1 MRCGTVTSGAMS
13 ETTAAISLR
22 PTTATSKWV
31 GSSCPKCDKGIAAGE
46 GAVLCPKCF
55 TPHHANCWRE
65 NGNAC
70 AKDGAAAR
78 ILEPRGRAGAPA
90 AAPAEAP
97 AAASAAPVAAAPVP
111 VAAAAVSAADAPLVE
126 LANPW
131 KSARVVQGPN
141 ESEVFRRSVMSIVT
155 LLAFWGFAVLIA
167 ALLGVV

>member
-1 MRCGTVTSGAMS
+1 MS

-22 PTTATSKWV
+22 PTTATSKWA
-31 GSSCPKCDKGIAAGE
+31 GASCPKCDKAIGAGE

-65 NGNAC
+65 NGNVC

-78 ILEPRGRAGAPA
+78 ILEPRGRAGAPS
-90 AAPAEAP
+90 APAEAP
-97 AAASAAPVAAAPVP
+97 APAAAPVAAAPVP
-111 VAAAAVSAADAPLVE
+111 VAAVAVSAADAPLVE

>member
-1 MRCGTVTSGAMS
+1 MS

-22 PTTATSKWV
+22 PTTATSKWA
-31 GSSCPKCDKGIAAGE
+31 GASCPKCDKAIGAGE

-65 NGNAC
+65 SGNVC

-90 AAPAEAP
+90 AADAP
-97 AAASAAPVAAAPVP
+97 AAASAAPAAAAPVP
-111 VAAAAVSAADAPLVE
+111 VAAAVPAADAPLVE

-131 KSARVVQGPN
+131 KSARVIQGPN
-141 ESEVFRRSVMSIVT
+141 ESEVFRRSVMTIVT

>member
-1 MRCGTVTSGAMS
+1 MS

-22 PTTATSKWV
+22 PTTATSKWL
-31 GSSCPKCDKGIAAGE
+31 GCPCPNCEKSIAPGE

-55 TPHHANCWRE
+55 TPHHATCWRD

-70 AKDGAAAR
+70 AKDGAVAR

-90 AAPAEAP
+90 AVATDSPAPAT
-97 AAASAAPVAAAPVP
+97 APVAALPVP
-111 VAAAAVSAADAPLVE
+111 DATATISAADAPLVE

-141 ESEVFRRSVMSIVT
+141 EVEIFRRSVMSIVT
-155 LLAFWGFAVLIA
+155 LLMLWGVAVFIA
-167 ALLGVV
+167 TLLGVV

>member
-1 MRCGTVTSGAMS
+1 MS

-22 PTTATSKWV
+22 PTTATSKWA
-31 GSSCPKCDKGIAAGE
+31 GSSCPKCDKAIGAGE
-46 GAVLCPKCF
+46 GAVLCPQCF

-65 NGNAC
+65 NGNSC
-70 AKDGAAAR
+70 AKDGAGAR

-90 AAPAEAP
+90 AAAPDAP
-97 AAASAAPVAAAPVP
+97 AQASVPASASAPVAAVAVP
-111 VAAAAVSAADAPLVE
+111 AADAPLVE

-155 LLAFWGFAVLIA
+155 LLAFWGFAVLVA